1 LRSRPLPLERAGRPT
16 NGFALL
22 CAAVACL
29 LLLVPSGASA
39 HPIDSATLV
48 LQESGAGQ
56 FRVKFQSGSRAL
68 TALDV
73 PAVYPPHCRLDG
85 ETLFC
90 GARGL
95 SGTLAFPWLEG
106 ALTHLLVVVE
116 WHDGS
121 RLQRVV
127 PPDRA
132 ELAIYDHGT
141 TGWAALWP
149 VLSDYGRLGVEHIL
163 LGFDHLCFV
172 LALALLVKGR
182 RRLVA
187 TITAFT
193 LAHSVTLAL
202 STLGL
207 TNLPIAPVE
216 ASIALSIVL
225 VCAEVLQSGDSLTR
239 RWPWLV
245 AFSFGL
251 LHGFGFASA
260 LREVGLPG
268 ARLPSALLG
277 FNLGVELGQLAVVL
291 AAVEGAALLAHF
303 KLVRP
308 WMPRTAAYLMGSLA
322 AYWSIDRVLAVVG

>member
-1 LRSRPLPLERAGRPT
+1 MECGPRSTHGWAFLRA
-16 NGFALL
+16 AL
-22 CAAVACL
+22 ACVL
-29 LLLVPSGASA
+29 LLLPSSAAA

-48 LQESGAGQ
+48 LRETGAGQ
-56 FRVKFQSGSRAL
+56 FAVKFQSGSQAL
-68 TALDV
+68 SALDV
-73 PAVYPPHCRLDG
+73 PAVYPPHCRL
-85 ETLFC
+85 ERATLFC
-90 GARGL
+90 GPRGL

-127 PPDRA
+127 PPDQA
-132 ELAIYDHGT
+132 KLAIYDHGA

-202 STLGL
+202 STLEL
-207 TNLPIAPVE
+207 INLPIAPVE
-216 ASIALSIVL
+216 ATIALSIVL
-225 VCAEVLQSGDSLTR
+225 VCAEVLHGGDSLTR
-239 RWPWLV
+239 RAPWLV

-260 LREVGLPG
+260 LREVGLPHE
-268 ARLPSALLG
+268 RLPSALFG

-291 AAVEGAALLAHF
+291 IALEGAALLAHF

-308 WMPRTAAYLMGSLA
+308 WMPRTAAYLMGSVA
-322 AYWSIDRVLAVVG
+322 AYWSIDRVLAVAG

>member
-1 LRSRPLPLERAGRPT
+1 
-16 NGFALL
+16 
-22 CAAVACL
+22 
-29 LLLVPSGASA
+29 LLVPSTAVA

-48 LQESGAGQ
+48 LRESRAGQ
-56 FRVKFQSGSRAL
+56 FSVKFQSGSAAL
-68 TALDV
+68 SALDV
-73 PAVYPPHCRLDG
+73 PAVYPPHCRLDRA
-85 ETLFC
+85 TLVC
-90 GARGL
+90 GPRGL
-95 SGTLAFPWLEG
+95 SGTLEFPWLEG

-127 PPDRA
+127 PPDKA
-132 ELAIYDHGT
+132 ALAIYDHGA

-193 LAHSVTLAL
+193 LAHSITLAL
-202 STLGL
+202 ATLGL

-216 ASIALSIVL
+216 ATIALSIVL
-225 VCAEVLQSGDSLTR
+225 VCAEVLQGSDSMTR
-239 RWPWLV
+239 RFPWLV

-268 ARLPSALLG
+268 DRLPAALFG

-308 WMPRTAAYLMGSLA
+308 WMPRAAAYLMGSFA